1 MVFPFFV
8 HMTTHAVCCNPI
20 LDSPRFSWMLFY
32 FYYYL

>member
-1 MVFPFFV
+1 MD
-8 HMTTHAVCCNPI
+8 THCCNPI